1 MQISCIAVDDEP
13 LALEQLSDFISRI
26 PYLELRATFKK
37 GFDAMMYIKETNVD
51 LVFLDIQMDDITG
64 IQIVKTISQKPHIIL
79 TTAYDQY
86 AIEGYELDVADYLL
100 KPISFERFVKAV
112 EKVYTHME
120 VKGSIIDESFSK
132 KGTSDFIFVKADY
145 KLQKI
150 NIDDILYIEG
160 YKDYLRFFLTE
171 KRKIMSLMSFKNIEE
186 SLPKNKFYRVH
197 KSFIVA
203 ISKIESISKSSLLI
217 GDIQIPIGDFYKE
230 SFFEFLNQKKLLK

>member
-26 PYLELRATFKK
+26 PYLDLRATFKK
-37 GFDAMMYIKETNVD
+37 GFDAMMYIKENNVD

-64 IQIVKTISQKPHIIL
+64 IQIVKTIAQKPQVII

-112 EKVYTHME
+112 KKVYNHME
-120 VKGSIIDESFSK
+120 VTGKISDGSAIDASSN
-132 KGTSDFIFVKADY
+132 FIFVKADY

-150 NIDDILYIEG
+150 NLDDILYIEG

-186 SLPKNKFYRVH
+186 SLPKDKFYRVH

-203 ISKIESISKSSLLI
+203 ISKIESITKSSLSI
-217 GDIQIPIGDFYKE
+217 GDIHIPIGDFYKE